1 MNEHR
6 YYRRIDFRTE
16 ADIYIHDH
24 IYRCD
29 LVDLALKGA
38 LFRTEQPLPLV
49 LGQQARLSIYLPDTA
64 IRMEFESISISFGC
78 FTVIEVRLII
88 LPHLFPCIWGT
99 TCLMNLTTCMNVRL
113 KVLIHCL
120 SVTSKKLPA
129 GGPPVFVTR
138 ISTSPNFSEVKSTTF
153 LISPGMEK
161 SAGTTSASPP
171 KDLIS

>member
-6 YYRRIDFRTE
+6 HYRRIDFRTE

-64 IRMEFESISISFGC
+64 IRMEFIGE
-78 FTVIEVRLII
+78 
-88 LPHLFPCIWGT
+88 
-99 TCLMNLTTCMNVRL
+99 
-113 KVLIHCL
+113 LIHQQASFYGFMFASEDSESL
-120 SVTSKKLPA
+120 GHLRRLLELNFGDSQLAENEFNDWLKNSTPS
-129 GGPPVFVTR
+129 TR
-138 ISTSPNFSEVKSTTF
+138 E
-153 LISPGMEK
+153 
-161 SAGTTSASPP
+161 
-171 KDLIS
+171 